1 MISLTPSL
9 NRLVK
14 QLSKFPGIGEKTALR
29 LAYFVLKSETF
40 NRELTEAFELVKEK
54 IKICSKCFAYTEE
67 VSICSICCD
76 QSRTSH
82 ILCVVEDASDIFRV
96 ESSGVFFGKYHVLQG
111 SLSPLEGIQPEDLTI
126 EALVQR
132 VIDSQQKEKDSLQ
145 EIIFALDA
153 DLEGD
158 TTALYISKIL
168 QPYEIKITRLA
179 SGVPFG
185 TDIDYIDNRTLG
197 RALENRVQL

>member
-9 NRLVK
+9 DQLVK

-29 LAYFVLKSETF
+29 LAYFILKSKTF
-40 NRELTEAFELVKEK
+40 NRELTEAFKLVKEK
-54 IKICSKCFAYTEE
+54 IKTCSECFAYTEE
-67 VSICSICCD
+67 VSICPICSD
-76 QSRTSH
+76 QNRPSH
-82 ILCVVEDASDIFRV
+82 TLCVVEDASDIFRV
-96 ESSGVFFGKYHVLQG
+96 ESSGVFRGRYHVLQG
-111 SLSPLEGIQPEDLTI
+111 SLSPLEGIQPKDLTI
-126 EALVQR
+126 DALLQR
-132 VIDSQQKEKDSLQ
+132 VMNSQKADPLK

-158 TTALYISKIL
+158 TTALYISKML
-168 QPYEIKITRLA
+168 HTYEIKITRLA

-197 RALENRVQL
+197 HALENRVQL

>member
-1 MISLTPSL
+1 MIYLTPSL
-9 NRLVK
+9 DQLIK
-14 QLSKFPGIGEKTALR
+14 QLSKFPGVGEKTALR
-29 LAYFVLKSETF
+29 LAYFILKSKTF
-40 NRELTEAFELVKEK
+40 NKELTEAFKLVKEK
-54 IKICSKCFAYTEE
+54 IRTCSECFAYTEE
-67 VSICSICCD
+67 VSICPICSN
-76 QSRTSH
+76 QNRPTH
-82 ILCVVEDASDIFRV
+82 TLCVVEDASDIFRV
-96 ESSGVFFGKYHVLQG
+96 ESSGVFHGKYHVLQG

-126 EALVQR
+126 DALLQR
-132 VIDSQQKEKDSLQ
+132 VAHSQKANDPLK

-158 TTALYISKIL
+158 TTALYISKML
-168 QPYEIKITRLA
+168 QSYEIKITRLA